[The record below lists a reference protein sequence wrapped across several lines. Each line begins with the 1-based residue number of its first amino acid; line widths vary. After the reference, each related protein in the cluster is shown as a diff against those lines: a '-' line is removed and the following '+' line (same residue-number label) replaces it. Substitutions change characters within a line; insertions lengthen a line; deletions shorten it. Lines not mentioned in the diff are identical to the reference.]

1 MNRIWLFLLLV
12 LLSSC
17 APARISIK
25 TEPIETPQPLVF
37 ELVPGQT
44 AVERFDPP
52 GAGAGVELSLAA
64 QVINP
69 NAFGVTL
76 KRVAYEIVLAGGAV
90 GRGELVPDVFI
101 GAGAQA
107 PLRFTIAASLENE
120 RELIRAVAGAFTD
133 TPLPFEISG
142 IVVFDSRSHEFST
155 RNATLLSGETMAR
168 EVITP
173 PQLRLVEAESSVFRL
188 RPDAPVIRAVVSAT
202 NPGSI
207 GYFLYGQDVVVSL
220 GGLDFA
226 AQDVAPVP
234 VPTGQESRFELL
246 FYPSAN
252 ALSPEEAQVFEAA
265 LGGIPTLLE
274 VKGDLLLDVLSV
286 DTYRVE
292 DGWNVSGFVFTETP

>member
-1 MNRIWLFLLLV
+1 MNRIWPLLLLA

-17 APARISIK
+17 IPKSISIRA
-25 TEPIETPQPLVF
+25 EPIETPQPLLF

-52 GAGAGVELSLAA
+52 GAGARVELSLAA

-76 KRVAYEIVLAGGAV
+76 KRIAYEIALAGTAV

-107 PLRFTIAASLENE
+107 PLRFTIAASLEDE

-133 TPLPFEISG
+133 TPLAFEISG
-142 IVVFDSRSHEFST
+142 IVVFASRSHEFST
-155 RNATLLSGETMAR
+155 RNATLLGGETMAR

-173 PQLRLVEAESSVFRL
+173 PQLRLIESESSVFRL

-207 GYFLYGQDVVVSL
+207 GYFLYGQDVTISL

-226 AQDVAPVP
+226 VQDVAPVP

-246 FYPSAN
+246 FYPAAETLSA
-252 ALSPEEAQVFEAA
+252 EKAQVFEAA

-286 DTYRVE
+286 DTYSIE
-292 DGWNVSGFVFTETP
+292 DGWRVSGFIFTENP

>member
-1 MNRIWLFLLLV
+1 VNRIWPLLLLA
-12 LLSSC
+12 LLPSC
-17 APARISIK
+17 IPKSISIRA
-25 TEPIETPQPLVF
+25 EPIETPLPLVF

-52 GAGAGVELSLAA
+52 GAGALVELTLAA

-76 KRVAYEIVLAGGAV
+76 KRIAYEIALEGKAV
-90 GRGELVPDVFI
+90 GRGELAPDVFI
-101 GAGAQA
+101 GSGAQA

-142 IVVFDSRSHEFST
+142 IVVFDSRSHEFRT
-155 RNATLLSGETMAR
+155 QNTTLLSGETMAR

-173 PQLRLVEAESSVFRL
+173 PQVRLIEAESSVFRL
-188 RPDAPVIRAVVSAT
+188 RPDTPVIRAVLSAT

-207 GYFLYGQDVVVSL
+207 GYFLYGQDVGVNL
-220 GGLDFA
+220 GGLDLA
-226 AQDVAPVP
+226 VQDVAPVP
-234 VPTGQESRFELL
+234 VPAGQESRFELL
-246 FYPSAN
+246 FYPAAQN
-252 ALSPEEAQVFEAA
+252 LGEEELQVFEAA

-274 VKGDLLLDVLSV
+274 LRGDLLIDVLSV
-286 DTYRVE
+286 DTYQIE
-292 DGWNVSGFVFTETP
+292 NGWNVSGFVFTEN